1 MYMKFWTIDCIG
13 EVSELAKISW
23 NLSASDLSFLSYVK
37 LMWKLTSLKF
47 KHNVEDSQVIR

>member
-1 MYMKFWTIDCIG
+1 MYMKFWTIDYIG